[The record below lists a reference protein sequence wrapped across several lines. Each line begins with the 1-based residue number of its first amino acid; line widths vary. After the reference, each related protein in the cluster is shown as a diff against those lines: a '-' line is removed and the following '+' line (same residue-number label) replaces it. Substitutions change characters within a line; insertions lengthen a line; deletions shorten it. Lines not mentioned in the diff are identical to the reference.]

1 MKLRFASYNIH
12 KAVGMDRRRDPER
25 IVAVLREVHAD
36 VIALQEADKR
46 IGPREAVLPRALID
60 DSPWRVVPL
69 AKRAQ
74 SMGWHGN
81 AILVR
86 RDLEITECHALDMPT
101 IEPRGA
107 ACAVITA
114 KGDGETHKFRVIG
127 THLDLSG
134 IKRREQVRSLLGFV
148 RDNGDMPSVILGD
161 FNQWGMGTG
170 AMREFAADWGHI
182 APGPSYPSR
191 RPVARLDRI
200 VHCGGWRCHHS
211 QVHHSALAAVASD
224 HLPIVAELELP

>member
-25 IVAVLREVHAD
+25 IVAVLRELHAD
-36 VIALQEADKR
+36 VIALQEADR
-46 IGPREAVLPRALID
+46 RVGAREAVLPRHLFD
-60 DSPWRVVPL
+60 ESPWRVAHV

-86 RDLEITECHALDMPT
+86 RDIEIEECHALDMPM

-107 ACAVITA
+107 ACAVLLHGG
-114 KGDGETHKFRVIG
+114 KRFRVIG

-134 IKRREQVRSLLGFV
+134 LRRRDQVRSLLRFGA
-148 RDNGDMPSVILGD
+148 DHGTMPAVILGD
-161 FNQWGMGTG
+161 FNQRGHLTG
-170 AMREFAADWGHI
+170 AMREFASDWGQI

-200 VHCGGWRCHHS
+200 VHCGGWKCHDAH
-211 QVHHSALAAVASD
+211 VHHSALAAVASD
-224 HLPIVAELELP
+224 HLPILADLELH

>member
-25 IVAVLREVHAD
+25 IMAVLRELNAD
-36 VIALQEADKR
+36 VIALQEVDRR

-60 DSPWRVVPL
+60 ESPWRVASV

-81 AILVR
+81 AILIR
-86 RDLEITECHALDMPT
+86 RDLDIDECHALDLPT
-101 IEPRGA
+101 LEPRGA
-107 ACAVITA
+107 ACAVLA
-114 KGDGETHKFRVIG
+114 HGKLQFRVIG

-134 IKRREQVRSLLGFV
+134 LRRRDQVRSLLAFAT
-148 RDNGDMPSVILGD
+148 DHGDLPTVVMGD
-161 FNQWGMGTG
+161 FNQWGQRTG
-170 AMREFAADWGHI
+170 AMREFAGDWGQI

-200 VHCGGWRCHHS
+200 VHCGGWKCHDAH
-211 QVHHSALAAVASD
+211 VHHSALAAVASD
-224 HLPIVAELELP
+224 HLPIHADLELH